1 MKLIMR
7 IFKFWAFLLLF
18 LCSNFTVKAENV
30 LRKIEIS
37 ILNDDKKAAI
47 LELQKIP
54 KDNNYY
60 LLKRVIYKKA
70 SYKDYFDFV
79 TRLELSG
86 KPQHERFY
94 KFIKQIEPPKSTKN
108 LDIDYVKLKW
118 VQINDLRN
126 DVSLERATKE
136 NDKLLT
142 YINQFSDRNSKK
154 VKLAK
159 AYADIHNIVILDIQG
174 KIEQSK
180 KISLRDIAL
189 STKLKDTFLLI
200 THKYYFNEYYVQ
212 KGELENYIINCKE
225 ILNLAEKINGGS
237 FYYNST
243 VYQLIDAYIFKGE
256 FDQVYVE
263 NQLDILSKDLNSR
276 YYNNILY
283 AKYLASLDT
292 KDPAKARIFK
302 KFGVNNIK
310 ELCNY
315 FVEDSYDKL
324 NNKFLIDLHTFCADA
339 LLKDGE
345 QKEAFK
351 YLKDA
356 NILTKKIYS
365 QDLTEILAEYQTSE
379 SLKNKEKEI
388 RIEKDKNRFYFIF
401 SGVIFGLLIVLSF
414 LVFMIRSNSKILADK
429 NHENEL
435 LLKEIHHRIKN
446 NFQRISSLLEL
457 QYKNLEND
465 ELKGILKEGQNRIN
479 AMSMIHN
486 RLYQT
491 NDISAISFKDYCKD
505 LVSENAKLFNVKD
518 FHLDIC
524 MEDVMIDVD
533 TAIPLGLI
541 LNELTSNAF
550 KYGLNKRSSNEI
562 KVCLDVVS
570 IGDYKLT
577 FRDNGKGLPKDLSWE
592 NIKSLGL
599 LLVKRL
605 TKQLQ
610 GKLNYYN
617 DNGAVFEVTFKDSIR
632 RSNVD

>member
-1 MKLIMR
+1 MR
-7 IFKFWAFLLLF
+7 IFNFWAFSLFF
-18 LCSNFTVKAENV
+18 LCSYFSVYAQNE
-30 LRKIEIS
+30 LRKIES
-37 ILNDDKKAAI
+37 DILNGDKKAAI
-47 LELQKIP
+47 KELQKIP
-54 KDNNYY
+54 KDNYFY
-60 LLKRVIYKKA
+60 VLQKIIYKKA
-70 SYKDYFDFV
+70 SYDDYFDFV
-79 TRLELSG
+79 SRLELSG
-86 KPQHERFY
+86 KSQHERLY
-94 KFIKQIEPPKSTKN
+94 EFINQIPRPKSTSAID
-108 LDIDYVKLKW
+108 LDYVKLKW

-126 DVSLERATKE
+126 EVSLERATKE
-136 NDKLLT
+136 NEKLIA
-142 YINQFSDRNSKK
+142 YINQFSERNSKK

-159 AYADIHNIVILDIQG
+159 AYADIHKIVILDIQG

-180 KISLRDIAL
+180 KISLRDIAI

-212 KGELENYIINCKE
+212 KGEIENYISNCKE
-225 ILNLAEKINGGS
+225 ILSFAEKIEGGS
-237 FYYNST
+237 YFYNST
-243 VYQLIDAYIFKGE
+243 IYQLIDAYIFKGE
-256 FDQVYVE
+256 FDNQYIE
-263 NQLDILSKDLNSR
+263 KQLDMLSKDLNSR

-292 KDPAKARIFK
+292 KDPAKARVFK
-302 KFGVNNIK
+302 KFGVNNIQ
-310 ELCNY
+310 ELCDY
-315 FVEDSYDKL
+315 FVKDSYDKL
-324 NNKFLIDLHTFCADA
+324 NNKFLIDLHSFCADA
-339 LLKDGE
+339 LLKDGA
-345 QKEAFK
+345 QKEAFQ

-356 NILTKKIYS
+356 NILTRKIYS
-365 QDLTEILAEYQTSE
+365 EDLTEILAEYQTHE
-379 SLKNKEKEI
+379 SLKDKERQI
-388 RIEKDKNRFYFIF
+388 LVEKDKNRFYFIF
-401 SGVIFGLLIVLSF
+401 SGVVFGLLVVLSF
-414 LVFMIRSNSKILADK
+414 LVLMIRNNSKILADK

-457 QYKNLEND
+457 QYKNIENA
-465 ELKGILKEGQNRIN
+465 ELKGILEEGQNRIN

-486 RLYQT
+486 RLYQS

-524 MEDVMIDVD
+524 MEDIMIDVD

-562 KVCLDVVS
+562 IVCLDVIT

-605 TKQLQ
+605 TKQLH
-610 GKLNYYN
+610 GKLNYHY

-632 RSNVD
+632 RTNID

>member
-1 MKLIMR
+1 MKI
-7 IFKFWAFLLLF
+7 IKSVLLVLF
-18 LCSNFTVKAENV
+18 LINFFISTSQNV
-30 LRKIEIS
+30 LRKIERD
-37 ILNDDKKAAI
+37 ILNGDKKSAI
-47 LELQKIP
+47 NELKKIR
-54 KDNNYY
+54 KDRNYN
-60 LLKRVIYKKA
+60 LLRRVVYKKA
-70 SYKDYFDFV
+70 TYDDYFNFV
-79 TRLELSG
+79 SGLELSG
-86 KPQHERFY
+86 KSQHEQFY
-94 KFIKQIEPPKSTKN
+94 KFIKQIELPKSKEVI
-108 LDIDYVKLKW
+108 DIDYVKLKW

-126 DVSLERATKE
+126 DVSLKRATKE
-136 NDKLLT
+136 NDRLIK
-142 YINQFSDRNSKK
+142 YINQFPNTKSKN
-154 VKLAK
+154 VQLAK
-159 AYADIHNIVILDIQG
+159 VYADINQIVILGIQG
-174 KIEQSK
+174 KIEQAK
-180 KISLRDIAL
+180 NISLRDIAIA
-189 STKLKDTFLLI
+189 TKWKDTFSLI

-212 KGELENYIINCKE
+212 TGQLENYISNCKE
-225 ILNLAEKINGGS
+225 ILKLAEKATGGS
-237 FYYNST
+237 YFYNST

-283 AKYLASLDT
+283 AKYLGSLET
-292 KDPAKARIFK
+292 NDPAKARIFK
-302 KFGVNNIK
+302 KFGVKNIE
-310 ELCNY
+310 ELCAYLVKDAKN
-315 FVEDSYDKL
+315 KL
-324 NNKFLIDLHTFCADA
+324 NNKFIIDLHTFCGEA
-339 LLKDGE
+339 LIKD
-345 QKEAFK
+345 KKYDEAFR

-356 NILTKKIYS
+356 NVLTRRIYS
-365 QDLTEILAEYQTSE
+365 EDLSEILAEYQTQE
-379 SLKNKEKEI
+379 LIKDKEKEI
-388 RIEKDKNRFYFIF
+388 LVEKEKNRFYFIF
-401 SGVIFGLLIVLSF
+401 SGVVFGLIIVLLLLIV
-414 LVFMIRSNSKILADK
+414 MINKNSKILATK
-429 NHENEL
+429 NYENEL

-486 RLYQT
+486 RLYQS

-505 LVSENAKLFNVKD
+505 LVNENAKLFNIKD

-562 KVCLDVVS
+562 KVCLDVVA
-570 IGDYKLT
+570 IGDYKLI
-577 FRDNGKGLPKDLSWE
+577 FRDNGVGLPKDLRWE

-605 TKQLQ
+605 TKQLH
-610 GKLNYYN
+610 GKLNYYY
-617 DNGAVFEVTFKDSIR
+617 DEGAVFEVTFKDSIR

>member
-1 MKLIMR
+1 MKI
-7 IFKFWAFLLLF
+7 IKSVLLVLF
-18 LCSNFTVKAENV
+18 LINFFISTSQNV
-30 LRKIEIS
+30 LRKIERD
-37 ILNDDKKAAI
+37 ILNGDKKSAI
-47 LELQKIP
+47 NELKKIR
-54 KDNNYY
+54 KDSNYN
-60 LLKRVIYKKA
+60 LLRRVVYKKA
-70 SYKDYFDFV
+70 TYDDYFNFV
-79 TRLELSG
+79 SGLELSG
-86 KPQHERFY
+86 KSQHEQFY
-94 KFIKQIEPPKSTKN
+94 KFIKQIELPKSKEVI
-108 LDIDYVKLKW
+108 DIDYVKLKW

-126 DVSLERATKE
+126 DVSLKRATKE
-136 NDKLLT
+136 NDRLIK
-142 YINQFSDRNSKK
+142 YINQFPNTKSKN
-154 VKLAK
+154 VQLAK
-159 AYADIHNIVILDIQG
+159 VYADINQIVILGIQG
-174 KIEQSK
+174 KIEQAK
-180 KISLRDIAL
+180 NISLRDIAIA
-189 STKLKDTFLLI
+189 TKWKDTFSLI

-212 KGELENYIINCKE
+212 TGQLENYISNCKE
-225 ILNLAEKINGGS
+225 ILKLAEKATGGS
-237 FYYNST
+237 YFYNST

-283 AKYLASLDT
+283 AKYLGSLET
-292 KDPAKARIFK
+292 NDPAKARIFK
-302 KFGVNNIK
+302 KFGVKNIE
-310 ELCNY
+310 ELCAYLVKDAKN
-315 FVEDSYDKL
+315 KL
-324 NNKFLIDLHTFCADA
+324 NNKFIIDLHTFCGEA
-339 LLKDGE
+339 LIKD
-345 QKEAFK
+345 KKYDEAFR

-356 NILTKKIYS
+356 NVLTRRIYS
-365 QDLTEILAEYQTSE
+365 EDLSEILAEYQTQE
-379 SLKNKEKEI
+379 LIKDKEKEI
-388 RIEKDKNRFYFIF
+388 LVEKEKNRFYFIF
-401 SGVIFGLLIVLSF
+401 SGVVFGLIIVLLLLIV
-414 LVFMIRSNSKILADK
+414 MINKNSKILATK
-429 NHENEL
+429 NYENEL

-486 RLYQT
+486 RLYQS

-505 LVSENAKLFNVKD
+505 LVNENAKLFNIKD

-562 KVCLDVVS
+562 KVCLDVVA
-570 IGDYKLT
+570 IGDYKLI
-577 FRDNGKGLPKDLSWE
+577 FRDNGVGLPKDLRWE

-605 TKQLQ
+605 TKQLH
-610 GKLNYYN
+610 GKLNYYY
-617 DNGAVFEVTFKDSIR
+617 DEGAVFEVTFKDSIR

>member
-1 MKLIMR
+1 MKILKIG
-7 IFKFWAFLLLF
+7 ILFLF
-18 LCSNFTVKAENV
+18 LCFNFSSSSQSV
-30 LRKIEIS
+30 LRKIERD
-37 ILNDDKKAAI
+37 ILNGDKKAAI
-47 LELQKIP
+47 QELQKIP
-54 KDNNYY
+54 KDKHFYV
-60 LLKRVIYKKA
+60 LQKVIYKKA
-70 SYKDYFDFV
+70 SYDDYFDFV
-79 TRLELSG
+79 SRLELSG
-86 KPQHERFY
+86 KSQHERLY
-94 KFIKQIEPPKSTKN
+94 EFINQIPRPKSTSVID
-108 LDIDYVKLKW
+108 LDYIKLKW
-118 VQINDLRN
+118 LQINDLRN
-126 DVSLERATKE
+126 DVSLKRATKE
-136 NDKLLT
+136 NEKLLA
-142 YINQFSDRNSKK
+142 YINQFSNQNPIKIK
-154 VKLAK
+154 HAK
-159 AYADIHNIVILDIQG
+159 AYADVHKIVILDIQG

-180 KISLRDIAL
+180 KISLRNIAIA
-189 STKLKDTFLLI
+189 TTLKDTFLLI

-212 KGELENYIINCKE
+212 KGELENYISNCKE
-225 ILNLAEKINGGS
+225 ILSLAEKIEGGS
-237 FYYNST
+237 YFYNST
-243 VYQLIDAYIFKGE
+243 IYQLIDAYIFKGE
-256 FDQVYVE
+256 FDHQFVE
-263 NQLDILSKDLNSR
+263 KQLDILSKDLNSR

-283 AKYLASLDT
+283 AKYLSSLDT
-292 KDPAKARIFK
+292 KNPAKARIFK

-310 ELCNY
+310 ELCDY
-315 FVEDSYDKL
+315 FVKDSYDKL
-324 NNKFLIDLHTFCADA
+324 NNKFLIDLHTFCAEA

-345 QKEAFK
+345 QKEAFQ

-365 QDLTEILAEYQTSE
+365 EDLAEILAEYQTHE
-379 SLKNKEKEI
+379 SLKDKEYEI
-388 RIEKDKNRFYFIF
+388 RVEKDKNKFYFLF
-401 SGVIFGLLIVLSF
+401 SGVVFGLLIVLSF
-414 LVFMIRSNSKILADK
+414 LVLMIRNNSKILADK

-457 QYKNLEND
+457 QYKNIENA
-465 ELKGILKEGQNRIN
+465 ELKGILEEGQNRIN

-486 RLYQT
+486 RLYQST
-491 NDISAISFKDYCKD
+491 DISAISFKDYCKD

-562 KVCLDVVS
+562 KVCLDVIT

-577 FRDNGKGLPKDLSWE
+577 FRDNGKGLPKGLSWE

-605 TKQLQ
+605 TKQLH
-610 GKLNYYN
+610 GKLNYYY

-632 RSNVD
+632 RSNID

>member
-1 MKLIMR
+1 MR
-7 IFKFWAFLLLF
+7 IFNFLAFYLFF
-18 LCSNFTVKAENV
+18 LCSYFNV
-30 LRKIEIS
+30 NAQNELRKIES
-37 ILNDDKKAAI
+37 DILNGDKKAAI
-47 LELQKIP
+47 KELQKIP
-54 KDNNYY
+54 KDNYFY
-60 LLKRVIYKKA
+60 VLQKIIYKKA
-70 SYKDYFDFV
+70 SYDDYFDFV
-79 TRLELSG
+79 SRLELSG
-86 KPQHERFY
+86 KSQHERLY
-94 KFIKQIEPPKSTKN
+94 EFINQIPRPNSTSVID
-108 LDIDYVKLKW
+108 LDYIKLKW

-136 NDKLLT
+136 NEKLLA
-142 YINQFSDRNSKK
+142 YINKFSNQNPIKIK
-154 VKLAK
+154 HAK
-159 AYADIHNIVILDIQG
+159 AYTDVHRIVILDIQG

-180 KISLRDIAL
+180 KISLRNIAI
-189 STKLKDTFLLI
+189 STMLKDTFLLI

-212 KGELENYIINCKE
+212 KGELENYISNCKE
-225 ILNLAEKINGGS
+225 ILSLAEKFEGGS
-237 FYYNST
+237 YFYNST
-243 VYQLIDAYIFKGE
+243 IYQLIDAYIFKGE
-256 FDQVYVE
+256 FDNQYIE
-263 NQLDILSKDLNSR
+263 KQLDMLSKDLNSR

-292 KDPAKARIFK
+292 KDPSKARVFK
-302 KFGVNNIK
+302 KFGVNNIQ
-310 ELCNY
+310 ELCDY
-315 FVEDSYDKL
+315 FVKDSYDKL

-345 QKEAFK
+345 QEEAFR
-351 YLKDA
+351 YLKEA
-356 NILTKKIYS
+356 NILTRKIYS
-365 QDLTEILAEYQTSE
+365 QDLTEILAEYQTHE
-379 SLKNKEKEI
+379 SLKDKERQI
-388 RIEKDKNRFYFIF
+388 LVEKDKNRFYFIF
-401 SGVIFGLLIVLSF
+401 SGVIFGLLVVLSF
-414 LVFMIRSNSKILADK
+414 LVLMIRNKSKILADK

-457 QYKNLEND
+457 QYKNIENA
-465 ELKGILKEGQNRIN
+465 ELKGILEEGQNRIN

-486 RLYQT
+486 RLYQS
-491 NDISAISFKDYCKD
+491 NDISAISFKDYCRD
-505 LVSENAKLFNVKD
+505 LVNENAKLFNVKD

-562 KVCLDVVS
+562 KVCLDQTS
-570 IGDYKLT
+570 KGEYQLT

-605 TKQLQ
+605 TKQLH
-610 GKLNYYN
+610 GKLNYYY

-632 RSNVD
+632 RSNID